1 MLETIAT
8 EAAQRVLTAGLLGS
22 LLVIVCVGSILLAR
36 FQYKE
41 CKAERAARV
50 ADQAR
55 FITVAEKMIQVM
67 EETNRYGA
75 ERTRTVA
82 VLSENIARQTD
93 AFAALT
99 SVNKLEFTRVRDLI
113 VHRRRA
119 LPAVGDDE

>member
-8 EAAQRVLTAGLLGS
+8 EAAQRVLTAGLLGA
-22 LLVIVCVGSILLAR
+22 LLIIVCVGSVLLAR

-67 EETNRYGA
+67 DETNRFGS
-75 ERTRTVA
+75 ERTRVVA
-82 VLSENIARQTD
+82 ALSENIARQTE
-93 AFAALT
+93 AFASLAN
-99 SVNKLEFTRVRDLI
+99 VNKAEFSRIRDLI
-113 VHRRRA
+113 LHRRGA
-119 LPAVGDDE
+119 PVGDGE